1 MKLTPSE
8 VEKLAE
14 LQDEIKADIEML
26 EEYYESIEELLKRD
40 EIYLEDLIID
50 VRKAFVERLN

>member
-14 LQDEIKADIEML
+14 LQDEIQADIEML

-40 EIYLEDLIID
+40 EIYLEDLIVD
-50 VRKAFVERLN
+50 VRKAFVARLN